1 MNEHGLKEITFQVSA
16 TKDELA
22 RILNVSFPTV
32 DRIVR
37 AGKIEYLKINAS
49 VRFTKKHIDDYIAA
63 NTHSVKNANDG
74 EK

>member
-1 MNEHGLKEITFQVSA
+1 MDYGLKRECFDMPV

-37 AGKIEYLKINAS
+37 AGKIEYLKVNTS
-49 VRFTKKHIDDYIAA
+49 VRFTKKHIDDYIEA
-63 NTHSVKNANDG
+63 NTHRRKNANDG